1 MASNNKDLDT
11 LVQYTAEKLT
21 SYIEMPKDQRK
32 ELRKQQAMRR
42 ATWSYRWFGLLPYS
56 TMQGLRSMLRNF
68 RVIKEKMVDIFR
80 VIE

>member
-1 MASNNKDLDT
+1 VATKNKDLDT

-21 SYIEMPKDQRK
+21 TYIEMPKDQRK

-42 ATWSYRWFGLLPYS
+42 EPWGYRWFGLLPYS
-56 TMQGLRSMLRNF
+56 TMQGLRSVQKKF
-68 RVIKEKMVDIFR
+68 RVIKKKMVDIFR